1 MLKINGKEVIFE
13 SFPNGEVRLPTKDI
27 RTTDNKVAN
36 ILWKYKDDSD
46 IIKLIFLT
54 NELKDYAHQI
64 HLTITYMPYSRMD
77 RTEQIYTFTLR
88 HTANIINSLGFDS
101 VRVIDPH
108 SDVTCALLERS
119 TAKYPLIET
128 IENMHEN
135 STNAI
140 LFFPDNGAQKK
151 YSKMFKDIPYA
162 YGIKER
168 AFGTGVIEKLDVVG
182 EVEGKD
188 IIIVDDLCVYGGT
201 FIKSAEVLK
210 EKGCGKITLIVTHCE
225 LSIFDGKIL
234 SSSLIDRVVTT
245 DSILNVIP
253 GGKILVLKLEDLI

>member
-140 LFFPDNGAQKK
+140 LFFPDNGA
-151 YSKMFKDIPYA
+151 
-162 YGIKER
+162 
-168 AFGTGVIEKLDVVG
+168 
-182 EVEGKD
+182 
-188 IIIVDDLCVYGGT
+188 
-201 FIKSAEVLK
+201 
-210 EKGCGKITLIVTHCE
+210 H
-225 LSIFDGKIL
+225 
-234 SSSLIDRVVTT
+234 
-245 DSILNVIP
+245 
-253 GGKILVLKLEDLI
+253 LVLGGVAKICRGCKQRAGRGENHCAHSQDACQPAGNLVHDSHFRQDDRHTQRQGA